1 MIIKAINK
9 LDNRAAAGPDGVPA
23 LVIKKCKYVLAKP
36 FSILWNASMKQG
48 RVPKVFKHAFVIPI
62 LKPGKKRTEP
72 ESYRPVS
79 LTSHIIK
86 IFERILKDYMQ
97 NVWRPII
104 YWVTSSTDSEERRVF
119 FHIFWLIKTRF

>member
-1 MIIKAINK
+1 MDYENENDDIDIITNKTRKKVIKYLSITEDMVRKANNK
-9 LDNRAAAGPDGVPA
+9 LDNKAAAGPDGVPA
-23 LVIKKCKYVLAKP
+23 KLIKKCKYVLAKP
-36 FSILWNASMKQG
+36 FGILWNASMKQG

-86 IFERILKDYMQ
+86 IFER
-97 NVWRPII
+97 
-104 YWVTSSTDSEERRVF
+104 
-119 FHIFWLIKTRF
+119 